1 MAEARLEIEFG
12 TTRFNAEGSQTWVDA
27 KYENFITQVKE
38 LGVQPTRSPKGKV
51 NGEQSDGDVS
61 NEEVGPL
68 AIFLREKNVGANQN
82 KRFLATAVWLKRQG
96 QTTIQTASVVK
107 ALAEA
112 QQQRL
117 GNPADIL
124 NKNVKKGFCVK
135 TNDGF
140 YVTPEGEESL
150 ISSS

>member
-1 MAEARLEIEFG
+1 MGEARLAIEIG
-12 TTRFNAEGSQTWVDA
+12 TMKFNAEGTETWVDA
-27 KYENFITQVKE
+27 KFDAFITQVKE
-38 LGVQPTRSPKGKV
+38 LGFQPSRPSKM
-51 NGEQSDGDVS
+51 NGNGADTTEAPGD
-61 NEEVGPL
+61 VGPL
-68 AIFLREKNVGANQN
+68 AIFLKEVNAGTSQN

-124 NKNVKKGFCVK
+124 NQNVKKGFCVK
-135 TNDGF
+135 AGEGF

-150 ISSS
+150 SSS

>member
-1 MAEARLEIEFG
+1 MAEAHLAIEIG
-12 TTRFNAEGSQTWVDA
+12 TMKLNAEGTESWVDA
-27 KYENFITQVKE
+27 KLDTFITQVKE
-38 LGVQPTRSPKGKV
+38 LGIHPSYPAKMNGNGTNKV
-51 NGEQSDGDVS
+51 ETPG
-61 NEEVGPL
+61 EVGPL
-68 AIFLREKNVGANQN
+68 AIFLKDVNAGTSQN

-96 QTTIQTASVVK
+96 QTTIQSASVVK

-124 NKNVKKGFCVK
+124 NQNVKKGFCVK
-135 TNDGF
+135 AGEGF

-150 ISSS
+150 SPS